1 MTCVFG
7 RVTAPFCSISS
18 CGELFT
24 RIVGRDSHIESSRYY
39 GPTLLDPNDDDW
51 RGKSSNDS
59 SEASLIMD
67 DVSCSFL
74 SRVKHGTGVGA
85 EGLSFGEH
93 GSLRQ
98 LIYQEGKDG

>member
-1 MTCVFG
+1 
-7 RVTAPFCSISS
+7 
-18 CGELFT
+18 
-24 RIVGRDSHIESSRYY
+24 
-39 GPTLLDPNDDDW
+39 
-51 RGKSSNDS
+51 
-59 SEASLIMD
+59 MD